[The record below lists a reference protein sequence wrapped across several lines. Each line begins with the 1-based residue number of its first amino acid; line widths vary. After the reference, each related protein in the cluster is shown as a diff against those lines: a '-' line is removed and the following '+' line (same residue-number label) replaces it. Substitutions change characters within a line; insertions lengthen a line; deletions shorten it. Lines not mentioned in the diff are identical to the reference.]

1 MPLKNTPLNLKGV
14 LLDADSL
21 GDNLDFS
28 CLEAALGSFVSY
40 AETAPDQVQE
50 RIQDA
55 DIVLSNKVVIDAHEI
70 KNAQQLKLICVLATG
85 TNNIDHDAAQQAGIP
100 VCNAIAYG
108 TNSVAQHTLM
118 LMLMLSTRQPLYQK
132 SVAEGAWNSSPL
144 FCLMQHPVSE
154 LAGKHLVIV
163 GAGVLGAKVAQLA
176 EAFDMKV
183 SFSARPGNEKNDQ
196 RPSLDRLLPTADIL
210 SLHCPL
216 TENTEN
222 LINAARLA
230 QVKPELLVVNC
241 ARGGIVNETDI
252 LAALKSKRISGYATD
267 VLTQEPPVN
276 GNGLLDAL
284 NETLNLIVTPHN
296 AWISQ
301 NARQN
306 IVDQTAASIQSFT
319 ATI

>member
-1 MPLKNTPLNLKGV
+1 MNFKGV

-21 GDNLDFS
+21 GENIRFDG
-28 CLEAALGSFVSY
+28 LESALRELTLY
-40 AETAPDQVQE
+40 AKTSPNEVIQ

-55 DIVLSNKVVIDAHEI
+55 EVILTNKVVINAEAI
-70 KNAQQLKLICVLATG
+70 SKAKNLKLICVLATG
-85 TNNIDHDAAQQAGIP
+85 MNNVDLKAAESAGIP
-100 VCNAIAYG
+100 VRNAVAYG

-118 LMLMLSTRQPLYQK
+118 LMLMLATRQPLYQK
-132 SVAEGAWNSSPL
+132 AVAGGEWNQSPF

-163 GAGVLGAKVAQLA
+163 GSGVLGSKVAQLA

-183 SFSARPGNEKNDQ
+183 SFSARPGNETNDQ
-196 RPSLDRLLPTADIL
+196 RQSLDQLLPQADIL

-216 TENTEN
+216 TEATEN
-222 LINAARLA
+222 LINEDRLNRT
-230 QVKPELLVVNC
+230 KPQLLIVNC
-241 ARGGIVNETDI
+241 ARGGIVNEDAV
-252 LAALKSKRISGYATD
+252 LKALKNGLISGYATD

-276 GNGLLDAL
+276 GNPLLDAL
-284 NETLNLIVTPHN
+284 QDSLNLIVTPHN

-306 IVDQTAASIQSFT
+306 IVDQAAKSIQTFNQ
-319 ATI
+319 

>member
-1 MPLKNTPLNLKGV
+1 MLTKGV

-21 GDNLDFS
+21 GENIRFDG
-28 CLEAALGSFVSY
+28 LEESLGELTLY
-40 AETAPDQVQE
+40 AKTSPDEVIE

-55 DIVLSNKVVIDAHEI
+55 EVILTNKVVINAEAI
-70 KNAQQLKLICVLATG
+70 SQAKNLKLICVLATG
-85 TNNIDHDAAQQAGIP
+85 MNNVDLNAAESAGIP
-100 VCNAIAYG
+100 VRNAVAYG

-118 LMLMLSTRQPLYQK
+118 LMLMLATRQPLYQK
-132 SVAEGAWNSSPL
+132 AVANCEWNQSPF

-163 GAGVLGAKVAQLA
+163 GSGVLGSKVAQLA

-183 SFSARPGNEKNDQ
+183 SFTARPGNEDNDQ
-196 RPSLDRLLPTADIL
+196 RQSLDQLLPQADIL

-216 TENTEN
+216 TEATEN
-222 LINAARLA
+222 LINEDRLNKA
-230 QVKPELLVVNC
+230 KPELLIVNC
-241 ARGGIVNETDI
+241 ARGGIVNEEAVLT
-252 LAALKSKRISGYATD
+252 ALKNGQISGYATD

-276 GNGLLDAL
+276 GNPLLDAL
-284 NETLNLIVTPHN
+284 QDNLNLIVTPHN

-306 IVDQTAASIQSFT
+306 IVDQAAKSIKTFSQ
-319 ATI
+319 

>member
-1 MPLKNTPLNLKGV
+1 MNFKGV

-21 GDNLDFS
+21 GENIRFDG
-28 CLEAALGSFVSY
+28 LEESLGELTLY
-40 AETAPDQVQE
+40 AKTSPDEVIE

-55 DIVLSNKVVIDAHEI
+55 EVILTNKVVI
-70 KNAQQLKLICVLATG
+70 NAEAISKAKKLKLICVLATG
-85 TNNIDHDAAQQAGIP
+85 MNNVDLKAAESAGIP
-100 VCNAIAYG
+100 VRNAVAYG

-118 LMLMLSTRQPLYQK
+118 LMLMLATRQPLYQK
-132 SVAEGAWNSSPL
+132 AVAGGEWSQSPF

-163 GAGVLGAKVAQLA
+163 GSGVLGSKVAQLA

-183 SFSARPGNEKNDQ
+183 SFSARPGNEANDQ
-196 RPSLDRLLPTADIL
+196 RLPLDQLLPQADVL

-216 TENTEN
+216 TEATEN
-222 LINAARLA
+222 LINETRLNKT
-230 QVKPELLVVNC
+230 KPELLIVNC
-241 ARGGIVNETDI
+241 ARGGIVNEDAVLT
-252 LAALKSKRISGYATD
+252 ALKNSQISGYATD

-276 GNGLLDAL
+276 GNPLLDAL
-284 NETLNLIVTPHN
+284 QDNLNLIVTPHN

-306 IVDQTAASIQSFT
+306 IVDQAAKSIQTFSQ
-319 ATI
+319 

>member
-1 MPLKNTPLNLKGV
+1 MLTKGV

-21 GDNLDFS
+21 GENIRFDG
-28 CLEAALGSFVSY
+28 LEESLGELTLY
-40 AETAPDQVQE
+40 AKTSPNEVIE

-55 DIVLSNKVVIDAHEI
+55 EVILTNKVVI
-70 KNAQQLKLICVLATG
+70 NAEAISKAKKLKLICVLATG
-85 TNNIDHDAAQQAGIP
+85 MNNVDLKAAESAGIP
-100 VCNAIAYG
+100 VRNAVAYG

-118 LMLMLSTRQPLYQK
+118 LMLMLATRQPLYQK
-132 SVAEGAWNSSPL
+132 AVAGGEWNQSPF

-163 GAGVLGAKVAQLA
+163 GSGVLGSKVAQLA

-183 SFSARPGNEKNDQ
+183 SFSARPGNEANDQ
-196 RPSLDRLLPTADIL
+196 RLPLDQLLPQADIL

-216 TENTEN
+216 TEATEN
-222 LINAARLA
+222 LINEARLNKT
-230 QVKPELLVVNC
+230 KPELLIVNC
-241 ARGGIVNETDI
+241 ARGGIVNEDAV
-252 LAALKSKRISGYATD
+252 LSALKNSQISGYATD

-276 GNGLLDAL
+276 GNPLLDAL
-284 NETLNLIVTPHN
+284 QDNLNLIVTPHN

-306 IVDQTAASIQSFT
+306 IVDQAAKSIQTFSQ
-319 ATI
+319 

>member
-1 MPLKNTPLNLKGV
+1 MLTKGV

-21 GDNLDFS
+21 GENIRFDG
-28 CLEAALGSFVSY
+28 LEKSLGELTLYDKTS
-40 AETAPDQVQE
+40 PDEVIE

-55 DIVLSNKVVIDAHEI
+55 EVILTNKVVINAEAI
-70 KNAQQLKLICVLATG
+70 SKAKNLKLICVLATG
-85 TNNIDHDAAQQAGIP
+85 MNNVDLKSAESAGIP
-100 VCNAIAYG
+100 VRNAVAYG

-118 LMLMLSTRQPLYQK
+118 LMLMLATRQPLYQK
-132 SVAEGAWNSSPL
+132 AVANGEWNQSPF

-163 GAGVLGAKVAQLA
+163 GSGVLGSKVAQLA

-183 SFSARPGNEKNDQ
+183 SFTARPGNEDNDQ
-196 RPSLDRLLPTADIL
+196 RQSLDQLLPQADIL

-216 TENTEN
+216 TEATEN
-222 LINAARLA
+222 LINDARLKRA
-230 QVKPELLVVNC
+230 KPELLIVNC
-241 ARGGIVNETDI
+241 ARGGIVNEEAVLT
-252 LAALKSKRISGYATD
+252 ALKDGQISGYATD

-276 GNGLLDAL
+276 GNPLLNAL
-284 NETLNLIVTPHN
+284 QDNLNLIVTPHN

-306 IVDQTAASIQSFT
+306 IVDQAAKSIKTLSQ
-319 ATI
+319 